1 MHTHPYLLEIRN
13 NFGHNDLYPF
23 SSAVSGTDATA
34 VAREMR
40 QEATQCSLQPA
51 AQGTLTKTEKTT
63 PAQPPSNPVQSTEER
78 AVMPHGYLKQDH
90 KKKKTMNRLE
100 DQRKTISQLI

>member
-1 MHTHPYLLEIRN
+1 MCRWMHTHPYLLEIRN

-40 QEATQCSLQPA
+40 QG
-51 AQGTLTKTEKTT
+51 GT
-63 PAQPPSNPVQSTEER
+63 
-78 AVMPHGYLKQDH
+78 
-90 KKKKTMNRLE
+90 
-100 DQRKTISQLI
+100 

>member
-23 SSAVSGTDATA
+23 SSAVSGPDATA

-90 KKKKTMNRLE
+90 KSANLKT
-100 DQRKTISQLI
+100 QL

>member
-34 VAREMR
+34 VARDMR

-51 AQGTLTKTEKTT
+51 AQGTLTKTEKHH
-63 PAQPPSNPVQSTEER
+63 QPSPQQILCSPLKRER
-78 AVMPHGYLKQDH
+78 AGMPCGYLKQDH
-90 KKKKTMNRLE
+90 KSASLKT
-100 DQRKTISQLI
+100 QL